1 VRLPSQS
8 SLYLGPVAYVLL
20 VFIGAALLGFVVA
33 PALGTA
39 TGIFS
44 IDVESQS
51 FFSLLTLKGVPYLAA
66 LSILSALVYQRF
78 SRIRFPGRV
87 ILLILNIV
95 VAWLVSASIALVI
108 LG

>member
-1 VRLPSQS
+1 VRVPSQAS
-8 SLYLGPVAYVLL
+8 VYLGPVAYVLL
-20 VFIGAALLGFVVA
+20 VFIGTALLGFVVA

-39 TGIFS
+39 TGVFS

-66 LSILSALVYQRF
+66 LSILSALIYQPL
-78 SRIRFPGRV
+78 SRRRFPGRA
-87 ILLILNIV
+87 IFLILNIV
-95 VAWLVSASIALVI
+95 IAWLVAASIALVM

>member
-1 VRLPSQS
+1 VWIISQS
-8 SLYLGPVAYVLL
+8 SVYLGPIAYVLL
-20 VFIGAALLGFVVA
+20 VFIGAALLGFAIA

-66 LSILSALVYQRF
+66 LSILSALLYQPLSRLRF
-78 SRIRFPGRV
+78 LRRV
-87 ILLILNIV
+87 ALSILNVV
-95 VAWLVSASIALVI
+95 VAWLVAVSIALVI
-108 LG
+108 LA